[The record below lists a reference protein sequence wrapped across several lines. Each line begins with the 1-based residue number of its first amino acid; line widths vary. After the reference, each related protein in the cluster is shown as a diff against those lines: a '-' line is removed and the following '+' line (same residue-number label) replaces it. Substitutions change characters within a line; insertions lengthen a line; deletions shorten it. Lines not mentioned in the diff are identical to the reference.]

1 MASPDFRDYIDL
13 TVNDLQPIEIYNLA
27 RDYALVALP
36 EFDPRVGTVED
47 AMLEAMSYIAGLV
60 TGSVNRLPD
69 GLMEGVLRLM
79 GFYRSEA
86 TFASGSVVFSAI
98 DTNGLFIPAGT
109 QVSFTE
115 TTADGVVTHIYATT
129 SSVSIAE
136 GESDSDPVQVA
147 AVEAGEKPVIS
158 DGASL
163 TILTPINRLFS
174 ATFDGAFIQGA
185 DSETDDSFF
194 SRAVTYLGSLS
205 RSLANADQVSNFILS
220 NYENAYRVQAY
231 DLTRLQQF
239 LVTTTVYDG
248 GTSLVNAS
256 CAPENIGAST
266 FYRSFTSTGGSAV
279 LENVLESSTPF
290 GDTVTTFRTVRLKDT
305 SKSDYD
311 GIWEITGGIQ
321 DQFTSGPFVA
331 FDYGSG
337 TETAEISYPDYE
349 AKLEF
354 LDQVDFD
361 TDDVVGCVTVF
372 LSTLTGASLTP
383 DEKAEIEQD
392 LRTRCVAGLS
402 FYITD
407 VILAPI
413 SINASIK
420 VAEGFSILDVRTA
433 VDDYLTAY
441 LSPSQYAFTDLIRK
455 NALISLV
462 SQIDGVEY
470 VEDLILTT
478 DNEVIAREEPNG
490 DIAFAFKGTLPVSSV
505 VVASV

>member
-1 MASPDFRDYIDL
+1 MTSPDFREYIDL
-13 TVNDLQPIEIYNLA
+13 TVNDLQPIEVYNLA

-47 AMLEAMSYIAGLV
+47 AMLEAMSYVAGLV

-69 GLMEGVLRLM
+69 GLMEGILRLM

-86 TFASGSVVFSAI
+86 TFASGSVIFTSI
-98 DTNGLFIPAGT
+98 DESGLFIPAGT
-109 QVSFTE
+109 QVSFSE

-136 GESDSDPVQVA
+136 GDSESDPVQVA
-147 AVEAGEKPVIS
+147 AIEAGEKPVVS
-158 DGASL
+158 DGTSM

-174 ATFDGAFIQGA
+174 ATFDGAFVQGS
-185 DSETDDSFF
+185 DSETDESFF

-205 RSLANADQVSNFILS
+205 RSLANADQVANFILS
-220 NYENAYRVQAY
+220 TYENAYRVKAY

-239 LVTTTVYDG
+239 LVTTTVFDG

-266 FYRSFTSTGGSAV
+266 YYRTFTSTGGSAV
-279 LENVLESSTPF
+279 IENVLESSTPF
-290 GDTVTTFRTVRLKDT
+290 GDTETTFRTVRIKDT

-311 GIWEITGGIQ
+311 GIWEISGIE
-321 DQFTSGPFVA
+321 DQFTSGPYVA

-337 TETAEISYPDYE
+337 TETAEVSYPDVD

-354 LDQVDFD
+354 LEQIDFD
-361 TDDVVGCVTVF
+361 ADEVVASVTVF
-372 LSTLTGASLTP
+372 VSTLTGASLTA
-383 DEKAEIEQD
+383 DERAEIEQS

-402 FYITD
+402 FYLTD

-413 SINASIK
+413 TVNVSIK
-420 VAEGFSILDVRTA
+420 VSDGFSILDVRTE

-441 LSPSQYAFTDLIRK
+441 LSPSQYPFTTLIRK

-470 VEDLILTT
+470 VEDLTMATENAL
-478 DNEVIAREEPNG
+478 IATEEPNG
-490 DIAFAFKGTLPVSSV
+490 DISFVFKGTLPTSSV